1 VFPAGAAAHQT
12 ADASYVPWGLS
23 TVIAGGA
30 DGGAGSAQQYGQP
43 QMGDAHQY
51 GPPHMADEAMA
62 GAGAASMV
70 SHLSASK
77 PPPRSTVPLLTL
89 PTFNVN
95 PTMGSESDSGGSLI
109 NLDDLLR
116 DIPSG
121 PIDFSA
127 MGLEVGAAA
136 GTGDARESAAAGG
149 TTTTRGGAEQDS
161 YSMFPLRSSRD
172 MF

>member
-1 VFPAGAAAHQT
+1 
-12 ADASYVPWGLS
+12 
-23 TVIAGGA
+23 
-30 DGGAGSAQQYGQP
+30 
-43 QMGDAHQY
+43 
-51 GPPHMADEAMA
+51 
-62 GAGAASMV
+62 
-70 SHLSASK
+70 
-77 PPPRSTVPLLTL
+77 
-89 PTFNVN
+89 
-95 PTMGSESDSGGSLI
+95 MGSESDSGGSLI